1 MDKKTETEITFELTT
16 PIQYAKKGE
25 LEAGTFIN
33 LKAPTSKNMT
43 ECAFLKQA
51 FFRAIGS
58 IPKQDREKAEVPDD
72 GDIDGEAIMSLITM
86 STGVE
91 LGSVLLTAREL
102 FTSGLAMVEGEV
114 KLTKPIMDEMSQDDL
129 EAMTGEYLANFTLA
143 SALQKMK
150 DNLSP
155 E

>member
-1 MDKKTETEITFELTT
+1 
-16 PIQYAKKGE
+16 
-25 LEAGTFIN
+25 
-33 LKAPTSKNMT
+33 
-43 ECAFLKQA
+43 
-51 FFRAIGS
+51 
-58 IPKQDREKAEVPDD
+58 
-72 GDIDGEAIMSLITM
+72 MSLITM

-155 E
+155 G